1 MSTIQIYTD
10 GGCIGNPGPGGWAFV
25 AIENGGEEARK
36 GAVRE
41 TTNNRMELTAVI
53 EALEYVRGRSGME
66 RESRVQI
73 VTDSEYVRR
82 GISEWIHKW
91 IRNGWQTTDRKPVKN
106 KDLWMRLNALQEP
119 LSVEWGWVKGHS
131 GNTYN
136 ELCDSLVQ
144 EAIRSLPAQDN

>member
-25 AIENGGEEARK
+25 AIQRETTETRN
-36 GAVRE
+36 GAVKE

-53 EALEYVRGRSGME
+53 EALEFVRGRSDME
-66 RESRVQI
+66 RKLQIRI

-82 GISEWIHKW
+82 GISEWIHNW
-91 IRNGWQTTDRKPVKN
+91 IRNGWQTSNKKPVKN
-106 KDLWMRLNALQEP
+106 KDLWMRLNGLQEP
-119 LSVEWGWVKGHS
+119 YSVEWSWVKGHS

-136 ELCDSLVQ
+136 ELCDRLVQ
-144 EAIRSLPAQDN
+144 EAIRSLPAPDS